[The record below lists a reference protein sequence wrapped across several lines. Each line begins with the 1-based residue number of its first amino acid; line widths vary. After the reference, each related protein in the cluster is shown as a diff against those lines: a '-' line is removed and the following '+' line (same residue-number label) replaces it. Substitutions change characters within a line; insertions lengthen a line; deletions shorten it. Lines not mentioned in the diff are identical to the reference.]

1 MAGRNKRRPG
11 FTGLGLELD
20 RLSGD
25 RRDMH
30 EKIASRALD
39 FPARKL
45 LVTLQVLLAMGT
57 GKLVLAHRFSIQ
69 YARK

>member
-20 RLSGD
+20 RLSRD
-25 RRDMH
+25 RRDVDEM
-30 EKIASRALD
+30 IASRALD

-45 LVTLQVLLAMGT
+45 LITLQVLVAMGT
-57 GKLVLAHRFSIQ
+57 GKLVLAHKFSIR